1 MKCNFK
7 QTKDSAPAPLD
18 RKQRRE
24 IENRIRPIAKRIV
37 QLEKQIRSG
46 ENKAEAEQQ
55 IANLMA
61 DLSFVEM
68 LALQHYIETHN
79 LLPQQVDNQKK

>member
-7 QTKDSAPAPLD
+7 QTKDHAPAPLD
-18 RKQRRE
+18 REQRRE
-24 IENRIRPIAKRIV
+24 IENRIKPIAKRIV

-46 ENKAEAEQQ
+46 ENKTEAEKQ
-55 IANLMA
+55 ISDLMA

-79 LLPQQVDNQKK
+79 LLPQQVDK